1 MKLSDRFTSGKYRYQ
16 SNRTIIGKF
25 AVAAAYLDFSSR
37 VGYYNQFYF
46 KSSITLPFEVKI
58 LMIQEGYSMDQEG
71 NEYNEIG
78 SSIGTIKVGSLT
90 SEYFS
95 LDSQEHGWI
104 VMKSSFNLMI
114 EDKDIQTWDSYM
126 PNTVFPLYV
135 NYTYQGTT
143 YTLVISKI
151 WL

>member
-1 MKLSDRFTSGKYRYQ
+1 
-16 SNRTIIGKF
+16 
-25 AVAAAYLDFSSR
+25 
-37 VGYYNQFYF
+37 
-46 KSSITLPFEVKI
+46 
-58 LMIQEGYSMDQEG
+58 MDQEG